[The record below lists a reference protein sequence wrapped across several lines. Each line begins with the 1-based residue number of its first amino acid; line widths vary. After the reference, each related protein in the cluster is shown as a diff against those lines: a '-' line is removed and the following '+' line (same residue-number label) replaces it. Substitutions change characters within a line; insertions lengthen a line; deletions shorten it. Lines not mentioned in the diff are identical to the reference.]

1 LKPKLARILGVAF
14 AALAFAANV
23 AALPAFAD
31 DRQPPELTATGEGI
45 VMATPDMA
53 SVTLGVI
60 SEGKTAAEAMAK
72 NSGDMAAAIDAVKA
86 AGVAEKDIATTGF
99 NIGPVYSNPRPR
111 DDGSSE
117 APRITGYQVSNDVRV
132 VIRDLAKA
140 GDILDKVVAAGANRA
155 TSIDF
160 DLADRKSAVDSAIKI
175 AIADARARAE
185 LMAEASGVKLGRLV
199 SVQAGE
205 GGGPMP
211 RFDAA
216 PMAMK
221 AAPVMAGERQITAN
235 ATLVYEIEGK

>member
-1 LKPKLARILGVAF
+1 MKPKLARILGATF

-23 AALPAFAD
+23 VALPAFAD
-31 DRQPPELTATGEGI
+31 DRPPPELTATGEGI

-53 SVTLGVI
+53 SVTLGVV
-60 SEGKTAAEAMAK
+60 SEGRTAAEALQK

-140 GDILDKVVAAGANRA
+140 GDILDKVIAAGANRA

-160 DLADRKSAVDSAIKI
+160 DLADRRHQIGVAMFAERIGDAFPGLQRRPGHPRLG
-175 AIADARARAE
+175 ADRQ
-185 LMAEASGVKLGRLV
+185 GV
-199 SVQAGE
+199 SVALQ
-205 GGGPMP
+205 P
-211 RFDAA
+211 
-216 PMAMK
+216 
-221 AAPVMAGERQITAN
+221 
-235 ATLVYEIEGK
+235 